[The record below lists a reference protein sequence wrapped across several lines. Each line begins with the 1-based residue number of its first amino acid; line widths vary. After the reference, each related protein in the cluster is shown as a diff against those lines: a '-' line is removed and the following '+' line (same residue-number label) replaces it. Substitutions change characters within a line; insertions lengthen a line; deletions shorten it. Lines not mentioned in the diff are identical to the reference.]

1 MATEPSNAV
10 LNEPDFSYSGIYT
23 YADYLKWTIDERLE
37 LIKGK
42 IFRMSPGPSTT
53 HQRLSQY
60 INSKLYNFLTGKSC
74 EVFAAP
80 FDVRLITKSKRDED
94 ITTVVQPDI
103 CVVCDQSKIDK
114 RGCIG
119 APDIVVEILS
129 PANNRKEL
137 KNKYEVYEESGV
149 KEYWIVSP
157 QDHSFLVYT
166 LTDGK
171 YVPSRLMTEG
181 DVITSPILPGFSLDL
196 EGVFGSIPKEWE
208 G

>member
-1 MATEPSNAV
+1 MSRQQETTV
-10 LNEPDFSYSGIYT
+10 VHEPDFSYSGVYT
-23 YADYLKWTIDERLE
+23 YADYLKWTIEERLE

-42 IFRMSPGPSTT
+42 IFRMSPAPAST

-60 INSKLYNFLTGKSC
+60 LNAALYNFLSGKTC

-94 ITTVVQPDI
+94 ITTVVQPDL
-103 CVVCDQSKIDK
+103 CVVCDPAKIDR

-119 APDIVVEILS
+119 APDIMVEILS

-157 QDHSFLVYT
+157 QDHSFLIYT
-166 LTDGK
+166 LTDERF
-171 YVPSRLMTEG
+171 VPSRLMTEG
-181 DVITSPILPGFSLDL
+181 DVVTSSILPGFSLNL
-196 EGVFGSIPKEWE
+196 EELFAVLPKEE
-208 G
+208 I